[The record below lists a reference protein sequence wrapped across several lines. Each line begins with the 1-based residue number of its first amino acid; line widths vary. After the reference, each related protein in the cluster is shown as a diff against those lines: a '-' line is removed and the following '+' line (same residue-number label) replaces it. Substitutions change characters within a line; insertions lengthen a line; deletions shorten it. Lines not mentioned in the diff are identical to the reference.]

1 MHCASCIGHKNHVIR
16 RISARILRTR
26 YYSWTSTVGDLYFFS
41 NTLIDTLKLEKLKK
55 FIKKKK
61 IWLKPCTKP
70 VTRWCNHDLENN
82 DSRNVLSRSCLK
94 LDAFSSG
101 YMSNFS
107 MRSRDFIPIKFFFF
121 GVTLKPLL
129 LATTKCTVNRWNAGN
144 EYINRVCLV
153 STLQIVRFMKL
164 SFLSI
169 IIETEKINFHKVF
182 TVTFVL
188 ILW

>member
-94 LDAFSSG
+94 LGVFLLRLYVKLFHALERISTYQVFFLWCYFKTLAFSHHEMYREPMKCREWIHKSG
-101 YMSNFS
+101 MFSKHTSN
-107 MRSRDFIPIKFFFF
+107 RSFYETFLFIYNNRDRK
-121 GVTLKPLL
+121 
-129 LATTKCTVNRWNAGN
+129 N
-144 EYINRVCLV
+144 
-153 STLQIVRFMKL
+153 
-164 SFLSI
+164 
-169 IIETEKINFHKVF
+169 
-182 TVTFVL
+182 
-188 ILW
+188 